1 MKDCY
6 RIWLIGNQYLY
17 FSHLC
22 EASAEAEAMK
32 AILELDELPRI
43 EIKLNGEWR

>member
-6 RIWLIGNQYLY
+6 RINLVGDSYLY

-22 EASAEAEAMK
+22 EANAEAQAMK
-32 AILELDELPRI
+32 AILELDELPAI

>member
-6 RIWLIGNQYLY
+6 RIWIAGNMYDY

-22 EASAEAEAMK
+22 EASAAAERIK
-32 AILELDELPRI
+32 ALLELDELPAI
-43 EIKLNGEWR
+43 EIKLNGEWH

>member
-6 RIWLIGNQYLY
+6 RIWLVSDHYLY

-22 EASAEAEAMK
+22 EASAEAEAMMY
-32 AILELDELPRI
+32 ILELDQLPLI